1 VQTGQKGTFVFTI
14 DDQNKAVMRPVTAG
28 RTIANR
34 TVIEQGVKVGERIVT
49 DGMGKLAPG
58 SKVAIKESPPVKEGE
73 KPRSVDARGGTA
85 P

>member
-1 VQTGQKGTFVFTI
+1 
-14 DDQNKAVMRPVTAG
+14 MRPVTAG

-34 TVIEQGVKVGERIVT
+34 TVIEQGVTAGERIVT

-58 SKVAIKESPPVKEGE
+58 SKVAIKETPAVKNGDA
-73 KPRSVDARGGTA
+73 PRQVDAKGGTT